1 MPSVLAVIE
10 QGTSQ
15 EVPVMTSEL
24 TIDYEALHQTAM
36 RSLVRS
42 VLTQIS
48 KTGLPGEHHFYI
60 AFNTSAPGTIVS
72 KRLKE
77 KYPDEM
83 TIVLQHRFWELIV
96 LDDRFEVKL
105 TFDGIP
111 ERLIVP
117 YTAIKVFFDPSVP
130 YGLQFEDPDAADAG
144 RTPQDKALRRAQDGS
159 GERTGRTLTK
169 SLAEKADKK
178 KPARKSRPERVT
190 DQPNK
195 IEQDVHAGDD
205 VVTTAQ
211 PGTSDLRDAKAL
223 TFTIVARADKASES
237 ATDADAATT
246 AAKVV
251 SLDAFRKK

>member
-1 MPSVLAVIE
+1 
-10 QGTSQ
+10 
-15 EVPVMTSEL
+15 MTSEQ

-42 VLTQIS
+42 VLVQIS
-48 KTGLPGEHHFYI
+48 KSGLPGDHHFYI
-60 AFNTSAPGTIVS
+60 AFNTSATGAIVS

-130 YGLQFEDPDAADAG
+130 YGLQFEDPDAIENG
-144 RTPQDKALRRAQDGS
+144 RKPQDRSINRAHDGN
-159 GERTGRTLTK
+159 GERVGRTLTK
-169 SLAEKADKK
+169 TLAEKGDKR
-178 KPARKSRPERVT
+178 KPVRKPKT
-190 DQPNK
+190 DKASDSFDK

-205 VVTTAQ
+205 VVTTAA
-211 PGTSDLRDAKAL
+211 GEKTRAKDSKPL
-223 TFTIVARADKASES
+223 PFSVVSSTDKAP
-237 ATDADAATT
+237 DTT
-246 AAKVV
+246 PDVSDMSNAPAKVV

>member
-1 MPSVLAVIE
+1 VIE
-10 QGTSQ
+10 QGTSK
-15 EVPVMTSEL
+15 EAPVMSSEL

-42 VLTQIS
+42 VLIQIS

-60 AFNTSAPGTIVS
+60 AFNTSAPGAIVS

-130 YGLQFEDPDAADAG
+130 YGLQFEDPDAADVG
-144 RTPQDKALRRAQDGS
+144 RSPQERALRRAQDGT
-159 GERTGRTLTK
+159 GERTGRSLTK
-169 SLAEKADKK
+169 SLADKGDKK
-178 KPARKSRPERVT
+178 KPPRKPRSDRVT
-190 DQPNK
+190 DQQNK

-211 PGTSDLRDAKAL
+211 PNASEQKDAKAL
-223 TFTIVARADKASES
+223 PFTIVARADKPTDVTTEPDATSAAS
-237 ATDADAATT
+237 
-246 AAKVV
+246 KVV

>member
-1 MPSVLAVIE
+1 
-10 QGTSQ
+10 
-15 EVPVMTSEL
+15 MTSEL
-24 TIDYEALHQTAM
+24 TIDYEEMHQTAM
-36 RSLVRS
+36 RGLVRS
-42 VLTQIS
+42 VLVRIS

-60 AFNTSAPGTIVS
+60 AFNTCAPGTIVS

-130 YGLQFEDPDAADAG
+130 YGLQFEDSDVGDSN
-144 RTPQDKALRRAQDGS
+144 RSLSDRQIRRAQDGS
-159 GERTGRTLTK
+159 GERTGRSLSK
-169 SLAEKADKK
+169 SLTEKGERKKGVRKPRAD
-178 KPARKSRPERVT
+178 RVGG
-190 DQPNK
+190 DAAGDK
-195 IEQDVHAGDD
+195 VEQDVHAGDE
-205 VVTTAQ
+205 ALSA
-211 PGTSDLRDAKAL
+211 PMNEPAADAKTASNKPSP
-223 TFTIVARADKASES
+223 FSVVPPSGKGVGADS
-237 ATDADAATT
+237 TT
-246 AAKVV
+246 QPKVV